1 MAADLRL
8 GIALVLLLGAA
19 VGALHLAGVRIRRQ
33 VVVAAVRAAVQLAVI
48 GVVLGVV
55 FRYPGAAALVLLV
68 MLTTA
73 TRTAA
78 RRLRDFTG
86 APRAVLLSSLA
97 GALTTLVVAF
107 GTGAVDF
114 SVRYI
119 VSLGGIVLGGTMT
132 ACTLAGRQLLGG
144 IRSRREEVEGWLA
157 LGATSRQAV
166 RDIARTAAGE
176 ALLPAIDQTRTVG
189 LVTLPGAFVG
199 ALFGG
204 ASPGSAARFQL
215 VVLVGL
221 LAAEAVAAVTL
232 TWLLGAPQ
240 PLPLAAA
247 DRAAP
252 YADAVRGLPRR
263 RRSLVRRRLREDG

>member
-1 MAADLRL
+1 M
-8 GIALVLLLGAA
+8 
-19 VGALHLAGVRIRRQ
+19 
-33 VVVAAVRAAVQLAVI
+33 
-48 GVVLGVV
+48 
-55 FRYPGAAALVLLV
+55 
-68 MLTTA
+68 
-73 TRTAA
+73 
-78 RRLRDFTG
+78 
-86 APRAVLLSSLA
+86 
-97 GALTTLVVAF
+97 
-107 GTGAVDF
+107 
-114 SVRYI
+114 
-119 VSLGGIVLGGTMT
+119 
-132 ACTLAGRQLLGG
+132 
-144 IRSRREEVEGWLA
+144 
-157 LGATSRQAV
+157 
-166 RDIARTAAGE
+166 
-176 ALLPAIDQTRTVG
+176 
-189 LVTLPGAFVG
+189 TLPGAFVG

>member
-119 VSLGGIVLGGTMT
+119 VEPRRDRPRRHHDRLHAGRPAAARRHPQPARGGRG
-132 ACTLAGRQLLGG
+132 LAGPGRHLAAGG
-144 IRSRREEVEGWLA
+144 A
-157 LGATSRQAV
+157 ATS
-166 RDIARTAAGE
+166 
-176 ALLPAIDQTRTVG
+176 
-189 LVTLPGAFVG
+189 PGPP
-199 ALFGG
+199 
-204 ASPGSAARFQL
+204 PG
-215 VVLVGL
+215 
-221 LAAEAVAAVTL
+221 
-232 TWLLGAPQ
+232 
-240 PLPLAAA
+240 
-247 DRAAP
+247 
-252 YADAVRGLPRR
+252 RR
-263 RRSLVRRRLREDG
+263 CCRRSTRPGRSGW